1 MVTDV
6 GRPPTKKERQE
17 AHAAESAKISRRIAD
32 GDDFPEAGRVWRALA
47 KMKSAKPYVTG
58 ITALNIP
65 VHGRIF
71 ADWHMYC
78 LTNVNAW
85 SWAGTTLRDTTHL
98 IGMAGVCDA
107 TEVLRRYAPDTIT
120 GTLAATYERAAFDLL
135 YHSAMT

>member
-47 KMKSAKPYVTG
+47 KMKSAKPHVTG

-65 VHGRIF
+65 THGRIF
-71 ADWHMYC
+71 ADWHSYVS
-78 LTNVNAW
+78 TPGRGRV
-85 SWAGTTLRDTTHL
+85 
-98 IGMAGVCDA
+98 
-107 TEVLRRYAPDTIT
+107 RRYGIPPT
-120 GTLAATYERAAFDLL
+120 
-135 YHSAMT
+135 